1 MKNLKDFIL
10 ESQSTST
17 TITFNFSKFNDS
29 KDVLDSLKEMD
40 NVSVSENSAT
50 VTVTK
55 SNYDKLDSIVDILQQ
70 YGEKIAKGQDSTT
83 YENIAQAAKTFNQNV
98 EKLNDAID
106 EFENPEDESKSD
118 DKSEDDDSKDKDES
132 KDDDKS
138 DSKDKKDNEE

>member
-40 NVSVSENSAT
+40 NVSVSENSVT

-98 EKLNDAID
+98 AKLNDAID

-118 DKSEDDDSKDKDES
+118 DESKDDDSKDKDES

>member
-1 MKNLKDFIL
+1 
-10 ESQSTST
+10 
-17 TITFNFSKFNDS
+17 
-29 KDVLDSLKEMD
+29 MD

-118 DKSEDDDSKDKDES
+118 DKSEDDDSKDKYES

>member
-70 YGEKIAKGQDSTT
+70 YGEKIAKSQESTT

-118 DKSEDDDSKDKDES
+118 DDKL
-132 KDDDKS
+132 